1 MANVVTKLVDEIKCV
16 TYRDVKSVPGLSVTS
31 DAQFRYK
38 GRDKKVIYCHT
49 KTGRKATARLI
60 IMMQG
65 KSRYWQAAK
74 LVAEAWKYGYDA
86 TDYITYKDGDIHN
99 ICADNLVLDDK
110 KGYWEYMQ
118 RNSGNKADGVEERKR
133 KLQLVADEALM
144 TKHYFETLKMDEINK
159 HVTDYLYPC
168 LMKYT
173 LNTLHMGEI
182 VALEQVPEALAR
194 MYECIMNGMCLYNYE
209 RYCKKLLHNY
219 KTKGTF
225 GMTGNV
231 PKPIKIEVEQL
242 NLDCLWERY
251 KVTRLK

>member
-1 MANVVTKLVDEIKCV
+1 MNTKDKF
-16 TYRDVKSVPGLSVTS
+16 RKVKRIEGLECT
-31 DAQFRYK
+31 AQGIFKYNGK
-38 GRDKKVIYCHT
+38 PKKVIFPKT
-49 KTGRKATARLI
+49 VTGRKATARLM
-60 IMMQG
+60 IMIKG
-65 KSRYWQAAK
+65 KNHYWQASK
-74 LVAEAWKYGYDA
+74 LIASTWKRDYEEG
-86 TDYITYKDGDIHN
+86 DYITYKDGNCHN
-99 ICADNLVLDDK
+99 IQADNLILDDK
-110 KGYWEYMQ
+110 KGYWQYML
-118 RNSGNKADGVEERKR
+118 RNSGYKAASIEERKR

-159 HVTDYLYPC
+159 HVTDYLYPT
-168 LMKYT
+168 LMKYA
-173 LNTLHMGEI
+173 LNTLYMGEI
-182 VALEQVPEALAR
+182 VALELVPEALAR

-251 KVTRLK
+251 KVTKLK